1 MANSAKQAFFEK
13 YAPMAMEQQ
22 QKYGIPAS
30 VTLAQMAVESGYG
43 TGRTIVEANNAFCVK
58 GTYNGQYVLI
68 MDDSTSGKPC
78 KFRKY
83 PDLATSFIDH
93 SKVLMNKHYR
103 HCLAYSDTDYKSWS
117 RGLVSGESTGGK
129 YASGKDY
136 DKTLINVVEKYDLA
150 KYDQMAHEDA
160 QKKGIK
166 IGYMRGKTE
175 EPARSVSNGQSLAG
189 NGAGS
194 QQKTFGVTGHFSF
207 PLEGEQLVVTSDFGK
222 RKAPAKGLGSTNHNG
237 LDLRAKFVP
246 ILATEDNGKVVKVS
260 EDSKS
265 GKYLHVEYERA
276 DGSKYRVA
284 YAHLNRIDVQVG
296 DTVMAGQKIGLSGDS
311 GIAKQGG
318 PHLHLVVRK
327 FDQNGNQT
335 LLNPTEYLAEIA
347 VRGNLTNTL
356 VKKGDSSNKDLL
368 ASYKSNMNLQNMPG
382 VLLADN
388 QQQGTEAQ
396 AGQELLADNN
406 GFSADQQ
413 KMLSELTNSD
423 NPSDWLKYLASQN
436 GDAGLGGSGDIIAD
450 LVAMMLSGFL
460 MISAM
465 MNNDVADNQEKEEP
479 QEAESESQRQENFIR
494 RQRDGIDLKKA
505 QSFASMNF
513 DAEYP
518 ERQQSQGVRL
528 A

>member
-30 VTLAQMAVESGYG
+30 VTLAQMYIESAGGKSRLAVEGNNYFGIKCPPGWVESGKPYSLHNDDKPN
-43 TGRTIVEANNAFCVK
+43 EKFC
-58 GTYNGQYVLI
+58 N
-68 MDDSTSGKPC
+68 
-78 KFRKY
+78 
-83 PDLATSFIDH
+83 
-93 SKVLMNKHYR
+93 
-103 HCLAYSDTDYKSWS
+103 
-117 RGLVSGESTGGK
+117 
-129 YASGKDY
+129 YASVRDSVIHHSQFLMQSRYSRCRQLASDDYAGWANGLQKAGYATAKNYASTIQKDIEAY
-136 DKTLINVVEKYDLA
+136 GLDKYDR
-150 KYDQMAHEDA
+150 MAIEDA
-160 QKKGIK
+160 KKKGIQ

-175 EPARSVSNGQSLAG
+175 ELGRSVSNGQSLAG

-194 QQKTFGVTGHFSF
+194 QQKTFGATGHFSF
-207 PLEGEQLVVTSDFGK
+207 PLEGEQLVVTSDFGN
-222 RKAPAKGLGSTNHNG
+222 RKAPVKGASSHHNG
-237 LDLRAKFVP
+237 LDLRAKFVS

-318 PHLHLVVRK
+318 PHLHFVVRK

-356 VKKGDSSNKDLL
+356 VKRGDSSNKDLL

-460 MISAM
+460 MMSAM